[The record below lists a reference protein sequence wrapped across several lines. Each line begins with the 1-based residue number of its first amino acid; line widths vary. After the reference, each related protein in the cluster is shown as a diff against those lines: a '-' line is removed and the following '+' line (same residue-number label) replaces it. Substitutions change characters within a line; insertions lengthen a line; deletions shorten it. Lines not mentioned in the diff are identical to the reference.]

1 MSEKIMVKDVQK
13 QDPGS
18 AIVYLYELEY
28 ADNTFAYFHD
38 GLDSNLSEVTMLDYN
53 NNSQTNTYKAL
64 PIQMQGLDRTS
75 ATKFPAPTISFAN
88 ALSVLKL
95 AVSSIDYE
103 DFAGK
108 RVIRSHL
115 KFNWGWRHLY

>member
-1 MSEKIMVKDVQK
+1 MSEKIMVKDLQK

-38 GLDSNLSEVTMLDYN
+38 GLDSNLSEVTMLDYS

-64 PIQMQGLDRTS
+64 PIEMKGLDRTS
-75 ATKFPAPTISFAN
+75 ATKFPFC
-88 ALSVLKL
+88 
-95 AVSSIDYE
+95 SITFFRDLQYLRT
-103 DFAGK
+103 FPPLQS
-108 RVIRSHL
+108 RT
-115 KFNWGWRHLY
+115 